1 MTVALEGWFEGKL
14 HPVLRVVMFIAAVFT
29 IHPQLLTDICGL
41 AGIVVCCIL
50 HKPMRQWVV
59 TKFKRKQ
66 KSAV

>member
-1 MTVALEGWFEGKL
+1 MFIFHLSIISAA
-14 HPVLRVVMFIAAVFT
+14 VVMFIAAVFT